1 MLVRMQNGEAVMTS
15 LVSTIIGVIET
26 GFFLRLLLE
35 FFGASTSSEFVAW
48 LYAVTDRLA
57 GPFAGAFQNVS
68 VGGFSLNLTI
78 IFAMLAYSVIGWLF
92 MSLLSFTLGSLN
104 RV

>member
-1 MLVRMQNGEAVMTS
+1 
-15 LVSTIIGVIET
+15 
-26 GFFLRLLLE
+26 
-35 FFGASTSSEFVAW
+35 
-48 LYAVTDRLA
+48 
-57 GPFAGAFQNVS
+57 VS